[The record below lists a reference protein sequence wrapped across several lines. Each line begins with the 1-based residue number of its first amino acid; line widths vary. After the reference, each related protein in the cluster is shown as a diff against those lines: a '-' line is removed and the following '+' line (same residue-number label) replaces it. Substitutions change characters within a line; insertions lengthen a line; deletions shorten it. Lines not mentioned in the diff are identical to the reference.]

1 MEENNKIEENNKNSD
16 LNNINNKEFP
26 WGILTGIRPSKIAA
40 KLMQNGMSKEEAAE
54 YFVREYGASKVK
66 GELAAEVAELELPV
80 INNMYKDGV
89 SIYIGIPF
97 CPTRC
102 LYCSFVTCGT
112 KSAAALT
119 DEYCKMLKREI
130 SYVADIVRYNKNRI
144 ETVYIGGGTP
154 TTLTDKQL
162 DDVISHM
169 YSEFDMSN
177 CREFTVEAGRPDTI
191 TKEKLKVLKK
201 HNVTRISINPQ
212 TMNEVTL
219 KLIGRH
225 HTPQQIIDGVKLA
238 RECGFDNI
246 NMDVIAGLPG
256 ETLDMFK
263 YTLEEVEKLA
273 PENITVHVMSIKR
286 SSRLHEYL
294 SDYDLTDGE
303 TAAAMVDFAYD
314 YMKKHDKK
322 PYYMYRQKNQLGN
335 LENVAYTKDGK
346 ESLYNIYIM
355 EEVQT
360 IISLGCGGVT
370 KAVDPVTDRIERVF
384 NVKEPKDYIERIDEM
399 LKRKDVLRDY
409 KIFD

>member
-1 MEENNKIEENNKNSD
+1 MKENN
-16 LNNINNKEFP
+16 LP
-26 WGILTGIRPSKIAA
+26 WGVLTGIRPSKIAA
-40 KLMQNGMSKEEAAE
+40 RLMQDGMPEREAAQ
-54 YFVREYGASKVK
+54 YFVEKYGASPVK
-66 GELAAEVAELELPV
+66 GALAAEVAAVEIP
-80 INNMYKDGV
+80 IIRNMLSDGV

-112 KSAAALT
+112 RQAARLSG
-119 DEYCKMLKREI
+119 EYCEMLKREI
-130 SYVADIVRYNKNRI
+130 SYTAGIIRHNNSKI

-154 TTLTDKQL
+154 TTLSASEL
-162 DDVISHM
+162 DGLLGHIYD
-169 YSEFDMSN
+169 EFDMSH
-177 CREFTVEAGRPDTI
+177 CREFTVEAGRPDTVDR
-191 TKEKLKVLKK
+191 EKLETLKRHKV
-201 HNVTRISINPQ
+201 NRISINPQ
-212 TMNEVTL
+212 TMNAETL
-219 KLIGRH
+219 KLIGRN
-225 HTPQQIIDGVKLA
+225 HTPQQITDAVGLA
-238 RECGFDNI
+238 RDCGFDNI

-256 ETLDMFK
+256 ESLDMFK
-263 YTLEEVEKLA
+263 YTLDEVERLS
-273 PENITVHVMSIKR
+273 PEDTTVHVMSIKR

-303 TAAAMVDFAYD
+303 TAAAMVDYAYE
-314 YMKKHDKK
+314 YIKSCGKR

-335 LENVAYTKDGK
+335 LENAAYAKPGH

-370 KAVDPVTDRIERVF
+370 KAVDRKTNRIERIF

-399 LKRKDVLRDY
+399 LARKDVLKDM

>member
-1 MEENNKIEENNKNSD
+1 MSAEETRTSDKREKDMKDNNN
-16 LNNINNKEFP
+16 LP
-26 WGILTGIRPSKIAA
+26 WGVLTGIRPSKIAA
-40 KLMQNGMSKEEAAE
+40 KLILGGMSERDAAQ
-54 YFVREYGASKVK
+54 YFVDNYNASPSKGA
-66 GELAAEVAELELPV
+66 LAAEVAAVEIPIIE
-80 INNMYKDGV
+80 NMMSDGV

-112 KSAAALT
+112 RQAARLS
-119 DEYCKMLKREI
+119 DEYCEMLKREI
-130 SYVADIVRYNKNRI
+130 SYTAEIIRHNNSKI

-154 TTLTDKQL
+154 TTLSADKL
-162 DDVISHM
+162 DELLVHI
-169 YSEFDMSN
+169 YREFDMSH
-177 CREFTVEAGRPDTI
+177 CREFTVEAGRPDTVDRQ
-191 TKEKLKVLKK
+191 KLETLKRY
-201 HNVTRISINPQ
+201 NVDRISINPQ
-212 TMNEVTL
+212 TMNAETL
-219 KLIGRH
+219 KLIGRN
-225 HTPQQIIDGVKLA
+225 HTPKQIIDAVALA

-256 ETLDMFK
+256 ESLDMFK
-263 YTLEEVEKLA
+263 YTLDEVERLM
-273 PENITVHVMSIKR
+273 PEDTTVHVMSIKR

-303 TAAAMVDFAYD
+303 TAARMVDYAYD
-314 YMKKHDKK
+314 YIKSCGKR

-335 LENVAYTKDGK
+335 LENVAYAKPGH

-355 EEVQT
+355 EEVQS

-370 KAVDPVTDRIERVF
+370 KVVDRNTNRIERIF

-399 LKRKDVLRDY
+399 LARKDALRDW